1 MALLEGKIDNSTY
14 SEKKFRDPKIL
25 EFLKKMAVVED
36 KTLSSMY
43 PEAVANRVTVKLS
56 SGNVVSKQVEYHK
69 GHPKNPMSDGEV
81 EEKFQRLTRKYLG
94 KNRARRI
101 LDAVWDLEKSKD
113 IPKVISMMN
122 LR

>member
-14 SEKKFRDPKIL
+14 SEKKFRDSKIL
-25 EFLKKMAVVED
+25 DFLKKITVVED

-56 SGNVVSKQVEYHK
+56 SGKVVSKQVDYHK
-69 GHPKNPMSDGEV
+69 GHPKNPMSDQDV
-81 EEKFQRLTRKYLG
+81 EEKFLRLTRKILD
-94 KNRARRI
+94 KNHARRI
-101 LDAVWDLEKSKD
+101 LDAAWNLEKAKDVSKVVS
-113 IPKVISMMN
+113 IMT